1 MYSEQ
6 IKNFYNKMRK
16 ELKTMENLV
25 STKDIIGDVL
35 DVKEVA

>member
-1 MYSEQ
+1 
-6 IKNFYNKMRK
+6 MRK